1 MVCAEKSMVFVSVN
15 SNNAEFIPTE
25 EDFARY
31 ELLKK
36 REYMLIGKM
45 QGLLK
50 NWMMLL
56 ILEVV
61 ALALLVLRE

>member
-1 MVCAEKSMVFVSVN
+1 MVFVSVN